1 MNDKK
6 APAYEEAA
14 RHLDEIF
21 VRTLT
26 FPSVRELK
34 AKCGDVGSLSTY
46 QAYKDR
52 WVEDRLAGS
61 GVEAVLMAMRM
72 ERDAHASV
80 MTVLHGRLAR
90 LLQMFPGAKGISGDE
105 ADDVDD
111 VEEDAGPSQDRGDG
125 VDRDITIKD
134 ESSEHH
140 RRVSERVRTVAQ
152 QSEARFTDNDDID
165 AASAASTG
173 TPRPNAFGRDNAD
186 PIDQAFPS
194 NEHASPSRNSGGG
207 QQVTHP
213 TETTKPASGEG
224 DTIGGRENS
233 RD

>member
-34 AKCGDVGSLSTY
+34 AKCGNVGSLSTY

-90 LLQMFPGAKGISGDE
+90 LLQMFPGAKGISDDE
-105 ADDVDD
+105 ADD
-111 VEEDAGPSQDRGDG
+111 VEEDAGRSQYRGEG
-125 VDRDITIKD
+125 VDRDITVKD
-134 ESSEHH
+134 GSSEHH
-140 RRVSERVRTVAQ
+140 RRVSERVRTVAE

-165 AASAASTG
+165 AASAALTG
-173 TPRPNAFGRDNAD
+173 TPRPNAFGRGNAD
-186 PIDQAFPS
+186 PIDRAFPS
-194 NEHASPSRNSGGG
+194 NEHASPSRYSGSG
-207 QQVTHP
+207 QQVTH
-213 TETTKPASGEG
+213 TTGTTKPASGEG
-224 DTIGGRENS
+224 DTTGGRENS

>member
-14 RHLDEIF
+14 RHLDRIF
-21 VRTLT
+21 VRTLN

-34 AKCGDVGSLSTY
+34 AKCGNVGSLSTY

-52 WVEDRLAGS
+52 WLEDRLAGS

-80 MTVLHGRLAR
+80 MTVLHGKLAR
-90 LLQMFPGAKGISGDE
+90 LLQMFPGAKGISDHE
-105 ADDVDD
+105 ADD
-111 VEEDAGPSQDRGDG
+111 VEEDAGPSRNRGEG
-125 VDRDITIKD
+125 VDRDITVNDD

-140 RRVSERVRTVAQ
+140 RRVSERVRTVAE
-152 QSEARFTDNDDID
+152 QSETRFTENDHID
-165 AASAASTG
+165 AANAASAETL
-173 TPRPNAFGRDNAD
+173 RPNAFGRDNAD
-186 PIDQAFPS
+186 PIDRAFSS
-194 NEHASPSRNSGGG
+194 NQHASPSRSSRGGRPA
-207 QQVTHP
+207 THP
-213 TETTKPASGEG
+213 TGTNRPVSGEG
-224 DTIGGRENS
+224 DSTGGRENS

>member
-6 APAYEEAA
+6 APPYEEAA
-14 RHLDEIF
+14 RRLDEIF

-34 AKCGDVGSLSTY
+34 AKCGNVGSLSTY

-90 LLQMFPGAKGISGDE
+90 LLQMFPGAKGISDDE
-105 ADDVDD
+105 ADD
-111 VEEDAGPSQDRGDG
+111 VEEDAGPSQDRGED
-125 VDRDITIKD
+125 VDRDITVND
-134 ESSEHH
+134 VESSEHH
-140 RRVSERVRTVAQ
+140 RRVSERVQTVAQ
-152 QSEARFTDNDDID
+152 QSEARFTDNDEID
-165 AASAASTG
+165 AASAASTE

-186 PIDQAFPS
+186 PIDQAFSS
-194 NEHASPSRNSGGG
+194 NNFASPSRYSGGG
-207 QQVTHP
+207 RPATHP
-213 TETTKPASGEG
+213 TGTNRPASGEG
-224 DTIGGRENS
+224 DTTGGRENS

>member
-34 AKCGDVGSLSTY
+34 AKCGNVGSLSTY

-90 LLQMFPGAKGISGDE
+90 LLQMFPGAKGISDDE
-105 ADDVDD
+105 ADDV
-111 VEEDAGPSQDRGDG
+111 EEEAGPSQDRDEGI
-125 VDRDITIKD
+125 DRDITAKD
-134 ESSEHH
+134 ESSEYH

-165 AASAASTG
+165 AASAMSTG
-173 TPRPNAFGRDNAD
+173 TPRSNAFGRDNAD
-186 PIDQAFPS
+186 PIDRAFPS
-194 NEHASPSRNSGGG
+194 NEHASPSRSSGGG
-207 QQVTHP
+207 RQATHP
-213 TETTKPASGEG
+213 TGTNKPGSGEG
-224 DTIGGRENS
+224 DTTGGRENS

>member
-34 AKCGDVGSLSTY
+34 AKCGNVGSLSTY

-90 LLQMFPGAKGISGDE
+90 LLRMFPGAKGISDDE
-105 ADDVDD
+105 ADDV
-111 VEEDAGPSQDRGDG
+111 EEDSSPSQDRGEG
-125 VDRDITIKD
+125 VDRDITVKD

-140 RRVSERVRTVAQ
+140 RRVFERLRTVAE

-173 TPRPNAFGRDNAD
+173 TPRPNAFGWDNAD
-186 PIDQAFPS
+186 PIDRAFLS
-194 NEHASPSRNSGGG
+194 NEHASPSRYSGGG
-207 QQVTHP
+207 QQVTH
-213 TETTKPASGEG
+213 TTGTTKPASGEG
-224 DTIGGRENS
+224 DTTGGRENS

>member
-34 AKCGDVGSLSTY
+34 AKCGNVGSLSTY

-61 GVEAVLMAMRM
+61 GIQAVMLAMKT
-72 ERDAHASV
+72 ERESHASIMNV
-80 MTVLHGRLAR
+80 MHGRLAR
-90 LLQMFPGAKGISGDE
+90 LLQMFPEARGFPNDE
-105 ADDVDD
+105 ADNIGD
-111 VEEDAGPSQDRGDG
+111 DAGLTEDG
-125 VDRDITIKD
+125 GNGADRDTASAKID
-134 ESSEHH
+134 EPSVQTGQ
-140 RRVSERVRTVAQ
+140 VSERVEAVAEK
-152 QSEARFTDNDDID
+152 SEARFTDNDNTNIT
-165 AASAASTG
+165 SAASTG
-173 TPRPNAFGRDNAD
+173 TPRPNAFGWDNAD

-194 NEHASPSRNSGGG
+194 NEDAS
-207 QQVTHP
+207 
-213 TETTKPASGEG
+213 
-224 DTIGGRENS
+224 
-233 RD
+233 